1 MLFGKELFVFKQQQN
16 IAAIYCRL
24 SRDDGGDSESNSIQT
39 QRMML
44 KRYCKEHGFSV
55 YSEYIDDGI
64 SGVTFERD
72 GFKRMIS
79 DIEDGKIGVIVC
91 KDLSRLGRNN
101 AMVAYYT
108 EIVFQDYDV
117 RFICIND
124 GIDSANGENEI
135 MGFKS
140 IINEYYARDISKKIK
155 SSKHTRAL
163 AGEFTAYL
171 APLGYR
177 KSPDDKHKLIVD
189 EEGAEIVR
197 YIFRMAVSEGLGTW
211 QIASRLNDEK
221 IPTPREHFNGTGK
234 DYFANYSPM
243 YVPVWHA
250 ATVRNIILNR
260 VYLGEVVN
268 GKSSTKSFKN
278 KKRITIPKEQHI
290 CVPGMHQPLVNKEDF
305 ELAQRIIKQ
314 KYRVNK
320 GNQENMFVGILHCV
334 DCGSRM
340 SFTPAPN
347 TNFGGYFM
355 CNKYRYRAKGTFH
368 LCTVHYLP
376 FDYIT
381 DAVISAIQKQARL
394 ANEHEIRAYAEELA
408 GTKSYSLAK
417 QSHRELDKLTHRR
430 DELDVIIRRL
440 FEQNALGVVS
450 DERFVSMSATYE
462 DEQAAIKE
470 RISELQIQMNAKAS
484 LITNAERFITIIRRY
499 TDVQSLD
506 RGILNELIDRIDV
519 HTGEGKRDKRQQ
531 LIEIHWRFLGTVD
544 EVICKKNAINSPIS
558 EAG

>member
-1 MLFGKELFVFKQQQN
+1 MLFGKEYYVIKQQQN
-16 IAAIYCRL
+16 MAAIYCRL
-24 SRDDGGDSESNSIQT
+24 SRDDGGDAESNSIQT

-44 KRYCKEHGFSV
+44 QRYCKEQGFII

-72 GFKRMIS
+72 GFKKMIS
-79 DIEDGKIGVIVC
+79 DIEDGKIGIVIC

-108 EIVFQDYDV
+108 EIVFPDNDI

-124 GIDSANGENEI
+124 GIDSAKGENEI

-177 KSPDDKHKLIVD
+177 KSPDNKHKLIVE

-197 YIFRMAVSEGLGTW
+197 YIFRMATKEGLGTW
-211 QIASRLNDEK
+211 QIASRLNAEN
-221 IPTPREHFNGTGK
+221 ILTPREHFNGTGK
-234 DYFANYSPM
+234 DYFANYTPM
-243 YVPVWHA
+243 YKPVWQP
-250 ATVRNIILNR
+250 ATVYSIMRNR

-268 GKSSTKSFKN
+268 GKSTTKSFKN
-278 KKRITIPKEQHI
+278 KKRVTLPPEQHI
-290 CVPGMHQPLVNKEDF
+290 IVPGMHPPLVSPEDF
-305 ELAQRIIKQ
+305 ETVQRIMKQ
-314 KYRVNK
+314 RYRINK
-320 GNQENMFVGILHCV
+320 GNQENMFVGILHCA

-340 SFTPAPN
+340 SFTPAPE
-347 TNFGGYFM
+347 TKFGGYFI
-355 CNKYRYRAKGTFH
+355 CNKYRYREKGSKH

-376 FDYIT
+376 LDYIT
-381 DAVISAIQKQARL
+381 DAVIASIQKQAQAAKAR
-394 ANEHEIRAYAEELA
+394 EHELRAYAEELA
-408 GTKSYSLAK
+408 SVKSDTMAK
-417 QSHRELDKLTHRR
+417 QNRRELEKLIFRR

-440 FEQNALGVVS
+440 FEQNALGVVA
-450 DERFVSMSATYE
+450 DERFISMSATYE
-462 DEQAAIKE
+462 EEQAAIKN
-470 RISELQIQMNAKAS
+470 RIAELQIQMNEKSSQIANTEKF
-484 LITNAERFITIIRRY
+484 LTTINRYIGIRE
-499 TDVQSLD
+499 LN

-519 HTGEGKRDKRQQ
+519 HTGEGKRDKRRQ
-531 LIEIHWRFLGTVD
+531 LVEIRWRFLGTV
-544 EVICKKNAINSPIS
+544 ENVVCQK
-558 EAG
+558 ETL